1 MKKMAFLLVIL
12 LKLTTTSFSQDFII
26 GEIKLFAGNFAPVG
40 WMYCNGQTLK
50 ITENQVL
57 YSLLGNSYG
66 GDGIKTFQI
75 PDLRGRVPIG
85 VGVVQ
90 NSKAVNLGDKIGA
103 EFILP
108 NTKLVDLKPG
118 TTNLSVTVAPIDN
131 KQPSLGLNFIICTQG
146 IYPPRP

>member
-12 LKLTTTSFSQDFII
+12 LKLTTTSFSQDALL
-26 GEIKLFAGNFAPVG
+26 GEIKLFAGNFAPLG

-50 ITENQVL
+50 INENQAL

-108 NTKLVDLKPG
+108 NTRLVDAKPG
-118 TTNLSVTVAPIDN
+118 NTNISVAVVPMDN
-131 KQPSLGLNFIICTQG
+131 KQPSLGLNYIICING
-146 IYPPRP
+146 IYPSRY

>member
-12 LKLTTTSFSQDFII
+12 LKLTTTSFSQDALL
-26 GEIKLFAGNFAPVG
+26 GEIKLFAGNFAPLG
-40 WMYCNGQTLK
+40 WMFCNGQTLK
-50 ITENQVL
+50 INGNDAL

-146 IYPPRP
+146 IYPSIY